1 MAPETS
7 SSHAFEW
14 EAKLNHVAPPLS
26 KQEHKTGQCTIRF
39 PMVSYGTLGTCG
51 AIYEQ
56 AGTTHD
62 WTAQYVERQAIA
74 RRSVER
80 YLSYCTK
87 LIYGPLRQRGATFLP
102 VAVAVLYRKRNE
114 AMQRVSK
121 GVRCGKMNKKLDGYV
136 VRSVR

>member
-26 KQEHKTGQCTIRF
+26 KQEHKTGQYTIRF
-39 PMVSYGTLGTCG
+39 TMVSYGTLGTCG

-102 VAVAVLYRKRNE
+102 VAVAVLYRKE
-114 AMQRVSK
+114 TKPCSVL
-121 GVRCGKMNKKLDGYV
+121 VRGLGAVK
-136 VRSVR
+136 